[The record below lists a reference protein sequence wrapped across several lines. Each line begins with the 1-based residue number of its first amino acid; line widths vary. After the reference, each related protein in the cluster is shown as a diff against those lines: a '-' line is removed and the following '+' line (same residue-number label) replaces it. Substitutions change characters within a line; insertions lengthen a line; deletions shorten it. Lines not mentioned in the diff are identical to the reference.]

1 MCGACVCGGAC
12 FLFLGGGEE
21 TAYVTRVLGE
31 AKKKSRT
38 DFFTTRLRG
47 KKGFLLRQEPTPPH
61 LILSHMLMVVR

>member
-31 AKKKSRT
+31 AKKNRGPI
-38 DFFTTRLRG
+38 FLQRAFMTTREG
-47 KKGFLLRQEPTPPH
+47 THE
-61 LILSHMLMVVR
+61 SVWS